1 MKKKKGYYRNK
12 QGAWLNRKLIKRAE
26 KLAEQINEQR
36 AEKRSQILSKP
47 FIHEK
52 GSQAVKETAGQYHG
66 QRATKYLGETAFPE
80 LNSVRFDP
88 ETLQSNSMLE
98 RKVKAW
104 KRMKTKK
111 YSEKM
116 NALYKNNLI
125 KSIETKFG
133 NAGDEKEIKEIIKK
147 IKRMSAKELAEF
159 AYTTE
164 VLNIDFVY
172 GNPESEDNYNLFKDT
187 ATDFYNKKYR
197 KKEARNEN
205 IRNENKY

>member
-12 QGAWLNRKLIKRAE
+12 QGAWLNRKLIKKAE

-47 FIHEK
+47 FIRKE
-52 GSQAVKETAGQYHG
+52 GSQAVKETVGQYHG

-104 KRMKTKK
+104 QRMKTKK
-111 YSEKM
+111 YAEKM
-116 NALYKNNLI
+116 NTLYKKNLI

-133 NAGDEKEIKEIIKK
+133 NVGDKKEIKEVIKK
-147 IKRMSAKELAEF
+147 IKRMSAKELSEF

-172 GNPESEDNYNLFKDT
+172 GNPESEDNFNLFKDT

-197 KKEARNEN
+197 KK
-205 IRNENKY
+205 K

>member
-1 MKKKKGYYRNK
+1 MG
-12 QGAWLNRKLIKRAE
+12 
-26 KLAEQINEQR
+26 
-36 AEKRSQILSKP
+36 KP
-47 FIHEK
+47 FIREE
-52 GSQAVKETAGQYHG
+52 GSQAVKETVGQYHG

-104 KRMKTKK
+104 QRMKTKK
-111 YSEKM
+111 YTEKM

-133 NAGDEKEIKEIIKK
+133 NVGDEKEIKEIIKK

-172 GNPESEDNYNLFKDT
+172 GNPESEDNYILFKDT
-187 ATDFYNKKYR
+187 VTDFYNKKYR
-197 KKEARNEN
+197 KK
-205 IRNENKY
+205 K

>member
-47 FIHEK
+47 FIHAE
-52 GSQAVKETAGQYHG
+52 GSQAVKETVGQYHG

-88 ETLQSNSMLE
+88 ETLQSNSVLE
-98 RKVKAW
+98 RKMKAW
-104 KRMKTKK
+104 QRMKTKK
-111 YSEKM
+111 YAEKM
-116 NALYKNNLI
+116 NTLYKNNLI
-125 KSIETKFG
+125 KSIETKYG
-133 NAGDEKEIKEIIKK
+133 NAGDEKEIKEVIKK
-147 IKRMSAKELAEF
+147 IKKMSAKELAEF

-172 GNPESEDNYNLFKDT
+172 GNPESEDNYNQFKDT
-187 ATDFYNKKYR
+187 VTDFYNKKY
-197 KKEARNEN
+197 KKKR
-205 IRNENKY
+205 

>member
-12 QGAWLNRKLIKRAE
+12 QGAWLNKKLIKRAE

-47 FIHEK
+47 FIRAE
-52 GSQAVKETAGQYHG
+52 GSQAVKETVGQYHG

-80 LNSVRFDP
+80 LNSVRFNP
-88 ETLQSNSMLE
+88 ETLQSNSALE

-104 KRMKTKK
+104 QHMKTKK
-111 YSEKM
+111 YNEKM
-116 NALYKNNLI
+116 NALYKTNLI
-125 KSIETKFG
+125 KSIETKLG
-133 NAGDEKEIKEIIKK
+133 NVGDEKEIKEIIKK

-164 VLNIDFVY
+164 VLSIDFVY
-172 GNPESEDNYNLFKDT
+172 GNPESEDNYILFKD
-187 ATDFYNKKYR
+187 AVTDFYNKKYR
-197 KKEARNEN
+197 KK
-205 IRNENKY
+205 K

>member
-36 AEKRSQILSKP
+36 AEKRSQILSKH

-52 GSQAVKETAGQYHG
+52 GSQAVKETVGQYHG

-88 ETLQSNSMLE
+88 ETLQSNSVLE

-104 KRMKTKK
+104 QRMKTKK
-111 YSEKM
+111 YAEKM
-116 NALYKNNLI
+116 NTLYKNNLI
-125 KSIETKFG
+125 KSIETKYG
-133 NAGDEKEIKEIIKK
+133 NAGDEKEIKEVIKK

-172 GNPESEDNYNLFKDT
+172 GNPESEDNYNQFKDT
-187 ATDFYNKKYR
+187 VTDFYNKKY
-197 KKEARNEN
+197 KKKR
-205 IRNENKY
+205 

>member
-47 FIHEK
+47 FIRKE
-52 GSQAVKETAGQYHG
+52 GSQAVKETVGQYHG

-104 KRMKTKK
+104 QRMKTKK
-111 YSEKM
+111 YAEKM
-116 NALYKNNLI
+116 NTLYKNNLI

-133 NAGDEKEIKEIIKK
+133 NVGDEKEIKEVIKK

-172 GNPESEDNYNLFKDT
+172 GNPESEDNYNLFKDNVT
-187 ATDFYNKKYR
+187 GFYNKKYR
-197 KKEARNEN
+197 KEV
-205 IRNENKY
+205 RNENKY

>member
-36 AEKRSQILSKP
+36 AEKRSQILSKS
-47 FIHEK
+47 FIREK
-52 GSQAVKETAGQYHG
+52 GSQAVKETVGQYHG
-66 QRATKYLGETAFPE
+66 QRATKYLGETSFPE

-104 KRMKTKK
+104 QRMKTKK
-111 YSEKM
+111 YAEKM
-116 NALYKNNLI
+116 NALYKSNLI

-133 NAGDEKEIKEIIKK
+133 NVGDEKEIIKK

-172 GNPESEDNYNLFKDT
+172 GNPESEDNYILFKDT
-187 ATDFYNKKYR
+187 VTDFYNKKYR
-197 KKEARNEN
+197 KK
-205 IRNENKY
+205 K

>member
-26 KLAEQINEQR
+26 KLAEQINKQR

-47 FIHEK
+47 FIREE
-52 GSQAVKETAGQYHG
+52 GSQAVKETVGQYHG

-104 KRMKTKK
+104 QRMKTKK

-125 KSIETKFG
+125 KSLETKFG

-172 GNPESEDNYNLFKDT
+172 GSPETEDNLSL
-187 ATDFYNKKYR
+187 
-197 KKEARNEN
+197 
-205 IRNENKY
+205 IHI

>member
-47 FIHEK
+47 FIREE
-52 GSQAVKETAGQYHG
+52 GSQAVKETVSQYHG

-104 KRMKTKK
+104 QRMKTKK
-111 YSEKM
+111 YAEKM
-116 NALYKNNLI
+116 NTLYKNNLI
-125 KSIETKFG
+125 NSIETKFG
-133 NAGDEKEIKEIIKK
+133 NVGDEKEIKEVIKK
-147 IKRMSAKELAEF
+147 IRRMSAKELAEF

-187 ATDFYNKKYR
+187 VTDFYNKKYR
-197 KKEARNEN
+197 KSK
-205 IRNENKY
+205 K

>member
-47 FIHEK
+47 FIREK
-52 GSQAVKETAGQYHG
+52 GSQAVKETVGQYHG

-80 LNSVRFDP
+80 LNSVRFNP
-88 ETLQSNSMLE
+88 ETLQSNSALE

-104 KRMKTKK
+104 QRMKTKK
-111 YSEKM
+111 YAEKM
-116 NALYKNNLI
+116 NALYKANLI

-133 NAGDEKEIKEIIKK
+133 NIGGEKEIKEIKEITKK

-172 GNPESEDNYNLFKDT
+172 GNPESEDNYILFKDT
-187 ATDFYNKKYR
+187 VTDFYNEKYR
-197 KKEARNEN
+197 KRSK
-205 IRNENKY
+205 K

>member
-47 FIHEK
+47 FIHAE
-52 GSQAVKETAGQYHG
+52 GSQAVKETVGQYHG

-88 ETLQSNSMLE
+88 ETLQSNSVLE

-104 KRMKTKK
+104 QRMKTKK
-111 YSEKM
+111 YAEKM
-116 NALYKNNLI
+116 NTLYKNNLI
-125 KSIETKFG
+125 KSIETKYG
-133 NAGDEKEIKEIIKK
+133 NAGDEKEIKEVIKK

-172 GNPESEDNYNLFKDT
+172 GNPESEDNYNQFKDT
-187 ATDFYNKKYR
+187 VTDFYNKKY
-197 KKEARNEN
+197 KKKR
-205 IRNENKY
+205 

>member
-1 MKKKKGYYRNK
+1 MKKKKGYYRYK
-12 QGAWLNRKLIKRAE
+12 KGAWVNRKQIKRAE

-47 FIHEK
+47 FIREE
-52 GSQAVKETAGQYHG
+52 GSQAVKETVGQYHG
-66 QRATKYLGETAFPE
+66 QRAAKYLGETAFPE

-104 KRMKTKK
+104 QRMKTKK
-111 YSEKM
+111 YAEKM
-116 NALYKNNLI
+116 NALYKTNLI
-125 KSIETKFG
+125 KSIETKYG
-133 NAGDEKEIKEIIKK
+133 NVGDKKEIKEIIKK

-172 GNPESEDNYNLFKDT
+172 GNPESEEIYNQFKDT
-187 ATDFYNKKYR
+187 VTDFYNKKYR
-197 KKEARNEN
+197 KRGRNEN
-205 IRNENKY
+205 EY

>member
-36 AEKRSQILSKP
+36 AEKRSQILRKP
-47 FIHEK
+47 FIRGK
-52 GSQAVKETAGQYHG
+52 GSQAVKETVGQYHG

-80 LNSVRFDP
+80 LNSVRFNT
-88 ETLQSNSMLE
+88 ETLQSNSALE

-104 KRMKTKK
+104 QRMKTKK
-111 YSEKM
+111 YAEKM
-116 NALYKNNLI
+116 NALYKANLI

-133 NAGDEKEIKEIIKK
+133 NVGDEKEIKEITKK

-172 GNPESEDNYNLFKDT
+172 GNPESEDNYILFKDT
-187 ATDFYNKKYR
+187 VTDFYNEKYR
-197 KKEARNEN
+197 KRSK
-205 IRNENKY
+205 K

>member
-104 KRMKTKK
+104 QRMKTKK
-111 YSEKM
+111 YAEKM
-116 NALYKNNLI
+116 NALYKTNLI

-133 NAGDEKEIKEIIKK
+133 NVGDEKEIKEIIKK
-147 IKRMSAKELAEF
+147 IRRMSAKELAEF
-159 AYTTE
+159 AYTSE

-172 GNPESEDNYNLFKDT
+172 GNPESEDNYNLFKNT

-197 KKEARNEN
+197 KSK
-205 IRNENKY
+205 K

>member
-36 AEKRSQILSKP
+36 AEKRSQILGKP

-104 KRMKTKK
+104 QRMKTKK

-133 NAGDEKEIKEIIKK
+133 NAGDEKEIKEITKK

-172 GNPESEDNYNLFKDT
+172 GNPDSEDNFNLFKDT
-187 ATDFYNKKYR
+187 VTDFYNKKYR
-197 KKEARNEN
+197 KK
-205 IRNENKY
+205 K

>member
-36 AEKRSQILSKP
+36 AEKRSQILNKP
-47 FIHEK
+47 FIRAE
-52 GSQAVKETAGQYHG
+52 GSQAVKETVGQYHG

-104 KRMKTKK
+104 QRMKTKK
-111 YSEKM
+111 YAEKM
-116 NALYKNNLI
+116 NALYKTNLI

-159 AYTTE
+159 AYTSE
-164 VLNIDFVY
+164 ILNIDFVY
-172 GNPESEDNYNLFKDT
+172 GNPESEDNYILFKDT
-187 ATDFYNKKYR
+187 VTDFYNKKYR
-197 KKEARNEN
+197 KK
-205 IRNENKY
+205 K

>member
-47 FIHEK
+47 FIRGE
-52 GSQAVKETAGQYHG
+52 GSQAVKETVGQYHG

-104 KRMKTKK
+104 QRMKTKK

-125 KSIETKFG
+125 KSIKTKFG
-133 NAGDEKEIKEIIKK
+133 NVGDEKEIIKK

-159 AYTTE
+159 AYTSE

-187 ATDFYNKKYR
+187 VTDFYNKKYR
-197 KKEARNEN
+197 KK
-205 IRNENKY
+205 K

>member
-12 QGAWLNRKLIKRAE
+12 QGAWLNRRLIKSAE

-52 GSQAVKETAGQYHG
+52 GSQAVKETVGQYHG

-104 KRMKTKK
+104 QRMKTKK

-116 NALYKNNLI
+116 NALYKKNLI

-133 NAGDEKEIKEIIKK
+133 NVGDEKEIKEIIKK

-159 AYTTE
+159 AYTSE

-172 GNPESEDNYNLFKDT
+172 GNPESEDNYNQFKDT

-197 KKEARNEN
+197 KK
-205 IRNENKY
+205 K

>member
-47 FIHEK
+47 FIHGE
-52 GSQAVKETAGQYHG
+52 GSQAVKETVGQYHG

-88 ETLQSNSMLE
+88 ETLQSNSVLE

-104 KRMKTKK
+104 QRMKTKK
-111 YSEKM
+111 YAEKM
-116 NALYKNNLI
+116 NTLYKKNLI
-125 KSIETKFG
+125 KSIETKYG
-133 NAGDEKEIKEIIKK
+133 NAGDEKEIKEVIKK

-172 GNPESEDNYNLFKDT
+172 GNPESEDNYNQFKDT
-187 ATDFYNKKYR
+187 VTDFYNKKY
-197 KKEARNEN
+197 KKKR
-205 IRNENKY
+205 

>member
-47 FIHEK
+47 FIRAK
-52 GSQAVKETAGQYHG
+52 GSQAVKETVGQYHG

-104 KRMKTKK
+104 QRMKTKK
-111 YSEKM
+111 YAEKM
-116 NALYKNNLI
+116 NVLYKTNLI

-159 AYTTE
+159 AYTSE

-172 GNPESEDNYNLFKDT
+172 GNPESEDNYNLFKDNV
-187 ATDFYNKKYR
+187 TDFYNKKYR
-197 KKEARNEN
+197 KK
-205 IRNENKY
+205 